1 MKQHDPM
8 IRIELLAATLGVSR
22 EYISREMVAGR
33 IPRHDATSGKI
44 RGWRLSTIAAWN
56 PRLARNIE
64 GLLNTPYLPA
74 A

>member
-1 MKQHDPM
+1 MIDHDPV
-8 IRIELLAATLGVSR
+8 IRIEIVAAAMGRSYESLNREIRLGRMPGKVQ
-22 EYISREMVAGR
+22 EGR
-33 IPRHDATSGKI
+33 VK
-44 RGWRLSTIAAWN
+44 GWRLSTLAAWH